1 MSMNWTLTVT
11 YLVGTGDEAT
21 TALNHSNTI
30 QRADEWLAG
39 TVGRQADKTG
49 HFEGHAQLR
58 ELNWFNIPAEDAL
71 AFSKHIQSS
80 DIFALPC
87 SIKLTCVGNV
97 DDISEAESELLA
109 KAVRVMD
116 LNIDV
121 PHSKVS
127 AYVDASDWKP
137 GDEPMSD
144 QFPDIPSD

>member
-1 MSMNWTLTVT
+1 MKWTLTVT

-39 TVGRQADKTG
+39 TVGRQADKTE

-58 ELNWFNIPAEDAL
+58 ELNWFNIPEEDAL
-71 AFSKHIQSS
+71 TFSKHIQSS

-87 SIKLTCVGNV
+87 SIKLKCVGN
-97 DDISEAESELLA
+97 DEDISEAESQLLA
-109 KAVRVMD
+109 KAIHAMD
-116 LNIDV
+116 LNIDI
-121 PHSKVS
+121 PESKVS

-137 GDEPMSD
+137 GEDEPMSD
-144 QFPDIPSD
+144 QFPVIPSD